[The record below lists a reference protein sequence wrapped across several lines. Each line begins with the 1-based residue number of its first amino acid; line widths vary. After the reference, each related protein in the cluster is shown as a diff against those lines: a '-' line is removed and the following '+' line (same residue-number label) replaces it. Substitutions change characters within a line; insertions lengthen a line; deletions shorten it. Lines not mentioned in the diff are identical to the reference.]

1 MVNIDINK
9 IGNKL
14 SRKFSG
20 NLESISKLG
29 DKIGDKI
36 NENLENINKLSDKI
50 SNKLNASSS
59 SNNNNPDNMCFVV
72 DSNDTLTNDEIVHE
86 NKPTFTLAQVRTN
99 FIKYK

>member
-50 SNKLNASSS
+50 SNKLMLVAVAITIIQTICAS
-59 SNNNNPDNMCFVV
+59 
-72 DSNDTLTNDEIVHE
+72 
-86 NKPTFTLAQVRTN
+86 
-99 FIKYK
+99 